1 MATCQWF
8 GTSDFQAS
16 CWWLHQ
22 SLACPVCC
30 GEPSHCPAAGI
41 ARSLTAGAPLCSA
54 MCAVV
59 PGDGLIAIL
68 SPRPMPTP
76 KPCVAWLG
84 LHLFYSFFKEIGFSL
99 APNQSRVFHTSP
111 PSSFTAAYHCWDCR
125 GPSVLCGPCHRMCL
139 SFFPSLLQFALAPAV
154 EVDWASILAAKAC
167 AHCKASNHHRQEA
180 QPDSCSAQLSIL
192 AGLASAPAPWRWF
205 ACCAS
210 QCTQRLSRP
219 PLRLMSCSIRA
230 GVGPH
235 PSAAGFCVLRM
246 LLSGSHSIRL

>member
-1 MATCQWF
+1 MC
-8 GTSDFQAS
+8 G
-16 CWWLHQ
+16 
-22 SLACPVCC
+22 LACTCFIHSSRKLDSL
-30 GEPSHCPAAGI
+30 SHQISRAFSTQAHPAV
-41 ARSLTAGAPLCSA
+41 SLLHTIVGTAGARPSC
-54 MCAVV
+54 VV
-59 PGDGLIAIL
+59 HAIV
-68 SPRPMPTP
+68 
-76 KPCVAWLG
+76 CV
-84 LHLFYSFFKEIGFSL
+84 
-99 APNQSRVFHTSP
+99 
-111 PSSFTAAYHCWDCR
+111 
-125 GPSVLCGPCHRMCL
+125 